1 MLQPVVRKGRREEGV
16 VAELRQMAACFLVEE
31 EEMEDERE
39 EERTRGRS
47 EERRGRPCQMLLLQ
61 AGDQP
66 PASSL
71 LPHLHQQ
78 PQEQKVRIEQ
88 VLSDCM

>member
-1 MLQPVVRKGRREEGV
+1 LQPVVRKGRREEGV

-31 EEMEDERE
+31 EMEDQRE
-39 EERTRGRS
+39 EERRM
-47 EERRGRPCQMLLLQ
+47 RGRPCQMLLLQ

-71 LPHLHQQ
+71 LPHLPPTATGAKGKSCQIACKYI
-78 PQEQKVRIEQ
+78 PCLEG
-88 VLSDCM
+88 

>member
-1 MLQPVVRKGRREEGV
+1 M
-16 VAELRQMAACFLVEE
+16 AELRQMAACFLVEE
-31 EEMEDERE
+31 EEME
-39 EERTRGRS
+39 EERRMRVRS

-71 LPHLHQQ
+71 LPHL
-78 PQEQKVRIEQ
+78 PPTATGAEGKNRTSLVRLH
-88 VLSDCM
+88 VNTSHV